1 MKNDASIL
9 LKVKVYCNLITDV
22 KVCTIAFI
30 HIHDVNITLQ
40 FFCRMKFQAQ
50 SVLKFSTFVTQSSSL
65 RPYRILRSLLA
76 QTVAMKRIPMPQ
88 IFRYLKI

>member
-40 FFCRMKFQAQ
+40 CFAG
-50 SVLKFSTFVTQSSSL
+50 
-65 RPYRILRSLLA
+65 
-76 QTVAMKRIPMPQ
+76 
-88 IFRYLKI
+88 